1 MKITPLDLRKQIF
14 KKVMR
19 GYDTVE
25 VRTFLDLVAEE
36 FERLLKE
43 NMSLSERVKSLDSH
57 IEDYRKMEQALS
69 DALLSAQRSLA
80 ESREN
85 AQKEAEL
92 IIRGAKLESERIVQ
106 GAKQESQK
114 LETRIEELERMKRE
128 SILSLKSLLSG
139 QLELLSAFQS
149 MEKTDRNL
157 HEERE
162 ADR

>member
-1 MKITPLDLRKQIF
+1 MRITPLDLRKQIF

-19 GYDTVE
+19 GYDTIE

-43 NMSLSERVKSLDSH
+43 NLSLTERVKTLDSQ
-57 IEDYRKMEQALS
+57 IEDYRRMEQAMN

-92 IIRGAKLESERIVQ
+92 LIRDARLESEKLIHD
-106 GAKQESQK
+106 AKRESQR
-114 LETRIEELERMKRE
+114 LEAQLDELERMKRE
-128 SILSLKSLLSG
+128 SILSLRSLLMG
-139 QLELLSAFQS
+139 QLELLSAFQDAAKK
-149 MEKTDRNL
+149 EGVRDEA
-157 HEERE
+157 EESGK
-162 ADR
+162 